1 MQQVSPT
8 RMNLLNLKRQI
19 KMATQGA
26 ALLKNKRDAL
36 MNEFRKLLVDV
47 VRERKKLEEEIT
59 RSVNILMITIGIDGP
74 EALESAAVSSSRKL
88 EIEILPRRAWGVK
101 VTEFKYGSIIRSLA
115 EKGIIPLSVTSR
127 VVLTAD
133 MFERMMDTIL
143 KVIPLEYKMKKFG
156 EEIRKT
162 NRRVNALEQKL
173 IPELQQQVKFIS
185 QVLEDRERE
194 DKFRLKI
201 LKRKAEK
208 KKAGEGTY

>member
-1 MQQVSPT
+1 
-8 RMNLLNLKRQI
+8 MNLLNLKRQI

-26 ALLKNKRDAL
+26 SLLKNKRDAL
-36 MNEFRKLLVDV
+36 MNEFRKLLGDV
-47 VRERKKLEEEIT
+47 IRERKKLEEEIR
-59 RSVNILMITIGIDGP
+59 RSVNILMITIGIDGM
-74 EALESAAVSSSRKL
+74 EALESAALSSGRRL
-88 EIEILPRRAWGVK
+88 EIEIIPRRAWGVR

-115 EKGIIPLSVTSR
+115 EKGFIPLSVTSR
-127 VVLTAD
+127 ITLTAD
-133 MFERMMDTIL
+133 SFERAIDTVL
-143 KVIPLEYKMKKFG
+143 KVIPLEYKLKKFG

-173 IPELQQQVKFIS
+173 IPELQEQVKFIS

-208 KKAGEGTY
+208 KKEGEGTF

>member
-1 MQQVSPT
+1 
-8 RMNLLNLKRQI
+8 MNLLNLKRQI

-26 ALLKNKRDAL
+26 SLLKNKRDAL
-36 MNEFRKLLVDV
+36 MNEFRKLLGDV
-47 VRERKKLEEEIT
+47 IRERKKLEEEMK
-59 RSVNILMITIGIDGP
+59 RSVNILMIAIGIDGM
-74 EALESAAVSSSRKL
+74 EALESAALSSGRRL
-88 EIEILPRRAWGVK
+88 EIEIIPKRAWGVR

-115 EKGIIPLSVTSR
+115 EKGFIPLSVTSR
-127 VVLTAD
+127 ITLTAD
-133 MFERMMDTIL
+133 SFERAIDTVL
-143 KVIPLEYKMKKFG
+143 KVIPLEYKLKKFG

-173 IPELQQQVKFIS
+173 IPELQEQVKFIS

-208 KKAGEGTY
+208 KKEGEGTF

>member
-1 MQQVSPT
+1 
-8 RMNLLNLKRQI
+8 MNLLNLKRQI

-26 ALLKNKRDAL
+26 SLLKNKRDAL
-36 MNEFRKLLVDV
+36 MNEFRKLLGDV
-47 VRERKKLEEEIT
+47 IRERKKLEEEMK
-59 RSVNILMITIGIDGP
+59 RSVNILMITIGIDGM
-74 EALESAAVSSSRKL
+74 EALESAALSSGRRL
-88 EIEILPRRAWGVK
+88 EIEIIPRRAWGVR

-115 EKGIIPLSVTSR
+115 EKGFIPLSVTSR
-127 VVLTAD
+127 ITLTAD
-133 MFERMMDTIL
+133 SFERAIDTVL
-143 KVIPLEYKMKKFG
+143 KVIPLEYKLKKFG

-173 IPELQQQVKFIS
+173 IPELQEQVKFIS

-208 KKAGEGTY
+208 KKEGEGTF